1 MDFGALPPEV
11 TSARMYAGPGA
22 GSLLLAAAAWEAV
35 ADELYCA
42 ANSCAAT
49 IAAVTGQTWIGQ
61 AAVAMATAM
70 GPYLAWLTATADLA
84 RQSAVQAR
92 AAASAF
98 ETARAAVVPL
108 PVIAANRALLML
120 LSATNVLG
128 VNTPAIA
135 AVEAEYGE
143 MWAQDAAA
151 MYGYAGAAAA
161 ASTLTGFAPPPEMTN
176 PAGLADQAAAAG
188 KAVNAATLSAVSTV
202 PLALQQL
209 AQPVAASNSG
219 WTFAECLSL
228 LSSLTSPASAAA
240 STMSSTMSA
249 MSSVSSVAKLLG
261 SSTTVVASE
270 AATLG
275 SALSGVGAAAPA
287 AGLFTAGIPSA
298 IAAEVGKAASLG
310 PLSVPPSWASAA
322 MTASPAAA
330 PFSGAAAVPVAQSA
344 GSGNLLG
351 GLPVAGMPGRG
362 GGSGLNSATSRAGA
376 APTVMPR
383 PLFGG

>member
-11 TSARMYAGPGA
+11 TSAKMYAGPGA
-22 GSLLLAAAAWEAV
+22 GSLLLAAAGWEAV

-49 IAAVTGQTWIGQ
+49 ISAITGQTWIGQ
-61 AAVAMATAM
+61 AAVAMATAT
-70 GPYLAWLTATADLA
+70 GPYLAWMTATADLA
-84 RQSAVQAR
+84 RQSAVQAQ
-92 AAASAF
+92 AAAGAF
-98 ETARAAVVPL
+98 ETALAAVVPL

-128 VNTPAIA
+128 VNAPAIA

-151 MYGYAGAAAA
+151 MYGYAGASAA

-176 PAGLADQAAAAG
+176 PAGLADQAAASG
-188 KAVNAATLSAVSTV
+188 QAVNASMLSAISTV

-209 AQPVAASNSG
+209 AQPVTASTSG
-219 WTFAECLSL
+219 WNFAECLSL
-228 LSSLTSPASAAA
+228 LTSLTSPASAAA

-261 SSTTVVASE
+261 SSTTAVASE

-275 SALSGVGAAAPA
+275 SALSGVGAVAPA
-287 AGLFTAGIPSA
+287 AGLFTAGTAAAVSA
-298 IAAEVGKAASLG
+298 EGGKAASLG
-310 PLSVPPSWASAA
+310 PLSVPPGWASAA
-322 MTASPAAA
+322 MTVSPAAA
-330 PFSGAAAVPVAQSA
+330 PLSGAAGVAAAQSGA
-344 GSGNLLG
+344 SGNLLG
-351 GLPVAGMPGRG
+351 GLPIAGMPNRG
-362 GGSGLNSATSRAGA
+362 GASGLNGTTSRPGA
-376 APTVMPR
+376 PPTVMPR